1 MECKQRGGTR
11 LIAQAKTMKRK
22 SSTDTMGS
30 SASSAEAHYTHRITP
45 VGSPRSDGMNEEKAK
60 LGESRIQLGVASNM
74 LNLANETLPKHQKHY
89 VSPPCRPRDP
99 RAEARP
105 PLSMVT
111 TRRRRPL
118 LRVV

>member
-60 LGESRIQLGVASNM
+60 LGESRIQLGVASIHV
-74 LNLANETLPKHQKHY
+74 E
-89 VSPPCRPRDP
+89 PR
-99 RAEARP
+99 
-105 PLSMVT
+105 
-111 TRRRRPL
+111 
-118 LRVV
+118 